1 MTPNAAIS
9 RKCPRGLATAAAAIA
24 ALYLGTT
31 ATRGLS
37 APSAHARYYSVEDIA
52 TPAGVGPSCD
62 ALTFLPDGRLVAAF
76 DHGEVYFYDPAG
88 RHWAR
93 FAEGLHTPMGLL
105 AISAREILV
114 CQRPELTRLVDST
127 GSGVADRYECVSD
140 AWGLS
145 GNYDEFAYGPA
156 ADSKGNLF
164 VALGSDSG
172 AGKLR
177 YEIRGKSVPAVPAFG
192 KHAEFS
198 GVPYRGWVV
207 EVTPAGEM
215 VPVACGLRQ
224 PNGIAMGANDQL
236 LVTDNQGDWIGT
248 SPLHRI
254 MQGGFYGHPAGLV
267 WRPDWQ
273 SPPSLLQL
281 DEMRSDTAVL
291 FPHGIIANSP
301 GQPATDTTQG
311 KFGPYAGQIFV
322 AEFNVPRIVRVMPE
336 EVAGHFQGA
345 VAPFYDGAPLRSGNI
360 RLAFAPDGSL
370 WVGQSQRRLGWP
382 ADEGIQKL
390 AWKGEAPMDVLF
402 VHLTATGFE
411 FTFTKPVDP
420 AITAHPEA
428 FSIRRYYYLYHAAYG
443 SPRTDV
449 HSVGISH
456 MVRSPDG
463 LKVAFDVD
471 VLQAGDIYE
480 FTMDHLAASDGTPI
494 LNPLVCYTANRLLD
508 GSARPFPWPPPTG
521 DSVGTGQ
528 DQPQVGVQ

>member
-1 MTPNAAIS
+1 MGITGRRAV
-9 RKCPRGLATAAAAIA
+9 AAALL
-24 ALYLGTT
+24 ALLLGIS
-31 ATRGLS
+31 APGGLS
-37 APSAHARYYSVEDIA
+37 APSAHARYYSVEDIP

-62 ALTFLPDGRLVAAF
+62 ALAFLPDGRLVAAF

-156 ADSKGNLF
+156 VDSKGNLF

-172 AGKLR
+172 GGKVRYETRGKL
-177 YEIRGKSVPAVPAFG
+177 SPAVAAFG

-207 EVTPAGEM
+207 EVTPGGDM

-236 LVTDNQGDWIGT
+236 FVTDNQGDWIGT
-248 SPLHRI
+248 SPFHMILP
-254 MQGGFYGHPAGLV
+254 GGFYGHPAGLV
-267 WRPDWQ
+267 WRPDWKG
-273 SPPSLLQL
+273 PPSLLQL
-281 DEMRSDTAVL
+281 DKMRSGAAVL
-291 FPHGIIANSP
+291 FPHGIISNSP

-311 KFGPYAGQIFV
+311 KFGPYAGQV
-322 AEFNVPRIVRVMPE
+322 LVPEFNVPRIVRVMPE
-336 EVAGHFQGA
+336 EVAGQLQGA
-345 VAPFYDGAPLRSGNI
+345 VALFYDGPPLRSGNI
-360 RLAFAPDGSL
+360 RLAFSPDGSL

-390 AWKGEAPMDVLF
+390 AWKGETPMDVLS

-411 FTFTKPVDP
+411 LTFTKPVDP
-420 AITAHPEA
+420 SISAHPETFA
-428 FSIRRYYYLYHAAYG
+428 IRRYYYLYHADYG

-449 HSVGISH
+449 HSVRTSH

-463 LKVAFDVD
+463 LKVSFDVD

-480 FTMDHLAASDGTPI
+480 FTMDHLNAADGTLI
-494 LNPLVCYTANRLLD
+494 LNPLVAYTANRLRD
-508 GSARPFPWPPPTG
+508 GSSRPIPWPAPTG
-521 DSVGTGQ
+521 DSAGSGQ
-528 DQPQVGVQ
+528 DQPEVSVQ